1 VPAPD
6 IIPRGAGCAW
16 AITPRPRKGEGAIAR
31 GENRALIRRYY
42 DELWN
47 EWNLGVADEIIAPE
61 ITFRGSLAVTVSGVE
76 GFKSYVTLVRNAFPD
91 FHNTIEEMI
100 AEGDR
105 VAARLTYRATHRG
118 ELFGVAATGSEV
130 TYAGAAMF
138 RIRSGK
144 IVHGWVLG
152 DMLGLMR
159 QLGAVSDPSR
169 PRGFAHAG

>member
-1 VPAPD
+1 MTRKPN
-6 IIPRGAGCAW
+6 
-16 AITPRPRKGEGAIAR
+16 PRKGDKAIAR

-47 EWNLGVADEIIAPE
+47 EWNLGVADEIISTE
-61 ITFRGSLAVTVSGVE
+61 ITFRGSLAVTVSGLN

-105 VAARLTYRATHRG
+105 VAARLTYRATQRG
-118 ELFGVAATGSEV
+118 ELFGIAPTGREV

-152 DMLGLMR
+152 DTLGLLR
-159 QLGAVSDPSR
+159 QLGAGPAQGSGSFEAGVASAGSR
-169 PRGFAHAG
+169 PGPR